1 MSNKNE
7 LKIDVILTSG
17 DYKLIFF
24 EEQNIDVRKYLNQ
37 EGGL

>member
-17 DYKLIFF
+17 DYKLVFF
-24 EEQNIDVRKYLNQ
+24 EQQSNDVRKFLNS

>member
-17 DYKLIFF
+17 DYKLVFF
-24 EEQNIDVRKYLNQ
+24 EEQNTEVRKYLNQ